1 MKFRN
6 PAAVLAVFAMV
17 AAACLFSARLGGAE
31 KPITIALVPDGLSAP
46 ERMPLQ
52 NYLARQLSRD
62 VKLVIPNS
70 YVETMDGLGNGSID
84 FALLG
89 AVTYVRARAKL
100 GVIPLIQRASD
111 QQFHAVFI
119 AGSSTNIHSLHDL
132 KGKKFAFGDI
142 NSTSGHV
149 IPYLEMKHAGLNVG
163 SDLESRYSGGHS
175 VTAKLVESGIVDAGA
190 LDESVFNSMI
200 SGGKLDRT
208 KVRVFYTSRA
218 FVDYCWAA
226 RKGTTDAERQ
236 KFTEA
241 FLDLREG
248 RDDDVLKI
256 VRGTKFIRATDDE
269 YASIRQLVRE
279 LNLLEV
285 ALK

>member
-6 PAAVLAVFAMV
+6 RAAVLAVLLLAMI
-17 AAACLFSARLGGAE
+17 AAVSLGGAE

-52 NYLARQLSRD
+52 NYLARQLGRD
-62 VKLVIPNS
+62 VKLVVPNS
-70 YVETMDGLGNGSID
+70 YVETVDGLGDGSID

-100 GVIPLIQRASD
+100 GVIPLIQRTSD

-119 AGSSTNIHSLHDL
+119 AGSSTNIHSLRDL
-132 KGKKFAFGDI
+132 KGKKFAFGDV

-149 IPYLEMKHAGLNVG
+149 IPYLEMKRAGLNVG
-163 SDLESRYSGGHS
+163 TDLETRYSGGHS
-175 VTAKLVESGIVDAGA
+175 VTAKLVESGVVDAGA

-208 KVRVFYTSRA
+208 KVRVFYTSRP

-226 RKGTTDAERQ
+226 RKGVPDADRQ
-236 KFTEA
+236 RFIEA

-248 RDDDVLKI
+248 RDNDVLKI
-256 VRGTKFIRATDDE
+256 VRGTKFIKATDDE
-269 YASIRQLVRE
+269 YASIRQLVHE

>member
-1 MKFRN
+1 MKFRHR
-6 PAAVLAVFAMV
+6 AALLALSLFAMF
-17 AAACLFSARLGGAE
+17 ATASLGGAD

-52 NYLARQLSRD
+52 NYLARQMGRD
-62 VKLVIPNS
+62 VKLVVPNS

-100 GVIPLIQRASD
+100 GVIPLVQRTSD

-119 AGSSTNIHSLHDL
+119 AGASTNIHSLRDL

-163 SDLESRYSGGHS
+163 TDLETRYSGGHS
-175 VTAKLVESGIVDAGA
+175 VTAKFVESGVVDAGA
-190 LDESVFNSMI
+190 LDESVFNSML

-208 KVRVFYTSRA
+208 KVRAFYTSRP

-226 RKGTTDAERQ
+226 RKGASDADRQ

-256 VRGTKFIRATDDE
+256 VRGTKFIKVGDDE

-279 LNLLEV
+279 LNLMEV